1 MCVVAE
7 GHFSRVVSIF
17 GAAGWIWLKLDPLQD
32 EAITAMEVD
41 LTRGGLEPTW
51 CLEGQEIEVFAA
63 SVRRFYE
70 RNAPAEVTERWR
82 RQHVVDRDFWFK
94 AADAGLLGVSVPE
107 AYGGGGGDFRHEV
120 AILEAQGHFGAEAFG
135 ISLHNPVVI
144 PYISCF
150 GTEEQKQRW
159 LPGLCSGE
167 LVGSIAMT
175 EPGAGSD
182 LRGIRTLARPANDGY
197 SISGQKTFI
206 SNGQTT
212 NLIVLAAKIGETAS
226 DAQGISLFVIE
237 TDKVTGFERGRVLDK
252 IGQEGQDTSELFFNE
267 VKLPKENLLGGIE
280 GRGFAQLTEQLAQE
294 RLVIAWQSQS
304 MAERAYSVAV
314 KYSKERALFGR
325 MLGDFQNTQFV
336 LAECKTDV
344 SVAKVFLNHCT
355 DLLLRGQLSPVKAAM
370 AKYWIS
376 EMQAKVIDRCLQ
388 LFGGYGYV
396 NDFPIAR
403 MYKDSRIHQIYGG
416 TTEVMKHLIAR
427 SI

>member
-1 MCVVAE
+1 
-7 GHFSRVVSIF
+7 
-17 GAAGWIWLKLDPLQD
+17 
-32 EAITAMEVD
+32 MEVD
-41 LTRGGLEPTW
+41 LIRDGLEPSW
-51 CLEGQEIEVFAA
+51 CLQDDDIAAFAA
-63 SVRRFYE
+63 SVQRFYE

-82 RQHVVDRDFWFK
+82 RQHIVDRDFWFK
-94 AADAGLLGVSVPE
+94 AAEAGLLGVSVPE
-107 AYGGGGGDFRHEV
+107 AFGGGGGDFRHEI

-144 PYISCF
+144 PYISGF
-150 GTEEQKQRW
+150 GTEEQKRRW
-159 LPGLCSGE
+159 LPGMCTGE
-167 LVGSIAMT
+167 FVGAIAMT
-175 EPGAGSD
+175 EPSAGSD
-182 LRGIRTLARPANDGY
+182 LRGIRTLARRTAKGY

-226 DAQGISLFVIE
+226 DAQAISLFVIE
-237 TDKVTGFERGRVLDK
+237 TDKVVSGFQRGRVLDK
-252 IGQEGQDTSELFFNE
+252 IGQEGQDTSELFFDAVE
-267 VKLPKENLLGGIE
+267 IPEENLLGAVE

-304 MAERAYSVAV
+304 MAERAYTVAV
-314 KYSKERALFGR
+314 SYAKERALFGR
-325 MLGDFQNTQFV
+325 KLNEFQNTQFV

-344 SVAKVFLNHCT
+344 SVAKVFLNNCT

-396 NDFPIAR
+396 NDYPIAR